1 MKKIVILILIC
12 MFITGCGSDSEM
24 SNNSINTIS
33 VDEVKSLVDSFND
46 QDNLVIIDVRT
57 NEEYKEGHIKNSINI
72 PVDNIE
78 KINYRKDTKIVL
90 YCRSGNRSN
99 QAALKLKN
107 LGYENIYDMGGINYW
122 TYDLE

>member
-1 MKKIVILILIC
+1 MKKIFFLMVICLL
-12 MFITGCGSDSEM
+12 ITGCGSDNKM
-24 SNNSINTIS
+24 SSNSIYTIS
-33 VDEVKSLVDSFND
+33 VEEVKSLVDSFND

-99 QAALKLKN
+99 QAALKLKS

>member
-1 MKKIVILILIC
+1 MKKIFFLMVICLL
-12 MFITGCGSDSEM
+12 ITGCGSDNKM
-24 SNNSINTIS
+24 SSNSINTIS
-33 VDEVKSLVDSFND
+33 VEEVKSLVDSFND

-99 QAALKLKN
+99 QAALKLKS

>member
-1 MKKIVILILIC
+1 MKKILFLMVICLL
-12 MFITGCGSDSEM
+12 ITGCGSDNKM
-24 SNNSINTIS
+24 SSNSINTIS

-99 QAALKLKN
+99 QAALKLKS

>member
-1 MKKIVILILIC
+1 MKKIFFLMIIC
-12 MFITGCGSDSEM
+12 LLITGCGSDNKM
-24 SNNSINTIS
+24 SSNSINTIS

-99 QAALKLKN
+99 QAALKLKS

>member
-1 MKKIVILILIC
+1 MKKIVLLILIS

>member
-1 MKKIVILILIC
+1 MKKIFFLVVICLL
-12 MFITGCGSDSEM
+12 ITGCGSDNKM
-24 SNNSINTIS
+24 SSNSINTIS

-99 QAALKLKN
+99 QAALKLKS

>member
-1 MKKIVILILIC
+1 MKKIFFLMVICLL
-12 MFITGCGSDSEM
+12 ITGCGSDNKM
-24 SNNSINTIS
+24 SSNSINTIS
-33 VDEVKSLVDSFND
+33 VDKVKSLVYSFND
-46 QDNLVIIDVRT
+46 KDNLVIINVRT

-99 QAALKLKN
+99 QAALKLKS

>member
-1 MKKIVILILIC
+1 MKKILFLIVICLL
-12 MFITGCGSDSEM
+12 ITGCGSDNKM
-24 SNNSINTIS
+24 SSNSINTIS

-99 QAALKLKN
+99 QAALKLKS

-122 TYDLE
+122 TYD

>member
-1 MKKIVILILIC
+1 MKKIFFLMVICLL
-12 MFITGCGSDSEM
+12 ITGCGSDNKM
-24 SNNSINTIS
+24 SSNSINTIS

-46 QDNLVIIDVRT
+46 QENLVIIDVRT

-99 QAALKLKN
+99 QAALKLKS

>member
-1 MKKIVILILIC
+1 MKKIVLLILIC
-12 MFITGCGSDSEM
+12 MFITGCGSDSKM

-99 QAALKLKN
+99 QAALKLKS

>member
-1 MKKIVILILIC
+1 MKKIVLLILIC
-12 MFITGCGSDSEM
+12 MFITGCGSDSGM
-24 SNNSINTIS
+24 SSNSINAIS
-33 VDEVKSLVDSFND
+33 VEEVKSIVDSFND
-46 QDNLVIIDVRT
+46 QENVVIIDVRT

-78 KINYRKDTKIVL
+78 KINYRKDTKIIL

>member
-1 MKKIVILILIC
+1 MKKILFLMVMCLL
-12 MFITGCGSDSEM
+12 ITGCGSDNKM
-24 SNNSINTIS
+24 SSNSINKIS
-33 VDEVKSLVDSFND
+33 VDEVKSLVDNFND

>member
-1 MKKIVILILIC
+1 MKKILFFMVICLL
-12 MFITGCGSDSEM
+12 ITGCGSDNKM
-24 SNNSINTIS
+24 SSNSINTIS

-99 QAALKLKN
+99 QAALKLKS

>member
-1 MKKIVILILIC
+1 MKKILFLIVICLL
-12 MFITGCGSDSEM
+12 ITGCGSDNKM
-24 SNNSINTIS
+24 SSNSINTIS

>member
-1 MKKIVILILIC
+1 MKKILFLIVICLL
-12 MFITGCGSDSEM
+12 ITGCGSDNKM
-24 SNNSINTIS
+24 SSNSINTIS

-99 QAALKLKN
+99 QAALKLKS

>member
-1 MKKIVILILIC
+1 MKKIFFLMVICLL
-12 MFITGCGSDSEM
+12 ITGCGSDNKM
-24 SNNSINTIS
+24 SSNSINTIS

-99 QAALKLKN
+99 QAALKLKS